1 MGFLYSL
8 DLDDNK
14 TAAVI
19 ADLQNASQPVDFA
32 SCAIQRSL
40 SVLFLFLIL
49 CGTLIQLAVVQFCV
63 TVNLLACDNV
73 GYNFNVKC
81 STIKEKNT
89 KSLIFYYRQA
99 LLQNNHYFT
108 SYYVIQPYGLIL
120 ALNRLIIV
128 VVRVHKL
135 SDIAQHIHKFAN
147 CTLWS
152 LAIPPIL
159 AAFDPTCHILYVVY
173 SYQRLPSCIYDN
185 MINGLFSL
193 SYKFMQITFIVYLLL
208 VVGLIYHR
216 SQLKQ
221 FANKSP
227 HANRKL
233 MSITEWRIL
242 LTAFTFASSVLMMAF
257 NKPLRSIFYETY
269 SLHRATVH
277 PANASALNNTTE
289 HRQCTSC

>member
-1 MGFLYSL
+1 
-8 DLDDNK
+8 
-14 TAAVI
+14 
-19 ADLQNASQPVDFA
+19 
-32 SCAIQRSL
+32 
-40 SVLFLFLIL
+40 
-49 CGTLIQLAVVQFCV
+49 
-63 TVNLLACDNV
+63 
-73 GYNFNVKC
+73 
-81 STIKEKNT
+81 
-89 KSLIFYYRQA
+89 
-99 LLQNNHYFT
+99 
-108 SYYVIQPYGLIL
+108 
-120 ALNRLIIV
+120 
-128 VVRVHKL
+128 
-135 SDIAQHIHKFAN
+135 
-147 CTLWS
+147 
-152 LAIPPIL
+152 
-159 AAFDPTCHILYVVY
+159 
-173 SYQRLPSCIYDN
+173 

-242 LTAFTFASSVLMMAF
+242 LTAFSEFVSVLVIMILRTYWIMWISYTGTGRIVYRFALIFSAFASSVLMMAF